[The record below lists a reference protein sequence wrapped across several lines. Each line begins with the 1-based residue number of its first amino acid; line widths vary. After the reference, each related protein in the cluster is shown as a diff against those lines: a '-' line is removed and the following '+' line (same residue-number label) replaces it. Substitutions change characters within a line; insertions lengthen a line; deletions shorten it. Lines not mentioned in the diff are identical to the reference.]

1 MNTKILLHI
10 MLFLSGI
17 YNHCLGSINSNYYN
31 LQEQNQPRRCCG
43 IVCNQDR
50 ICRGIVL
57 CASLVA
63 AGEIA
68 SAVIN
73 SPPIHDPSFNTTTI
87 ISPSPAIMTR
97 DDSAPFNAPMA
108 PVDLKPSK
116 KSLDNVRNLLKRK
129 NKKP

>member
-1 MNTKILLHI
+1 MNTKILLPV

-63 AGEIA
+63 AAEIA
-68 SAVIN
+68 TAVIN
-73 SPPIHDPSFNTTTI
+73 SPSIHNPSLNTTTI
-87 ISPSPAIMTR
+87 ISPSPTFMTR
-97 DDSAPFNAPMA
+97 DNSTSIYEH
-108 PVDLKPSK
+108 VDLKPSD
-116 KSLDNVRNLLKRK
+116 KSLDKVRSLLRRK
-129 NKKP
+129 K